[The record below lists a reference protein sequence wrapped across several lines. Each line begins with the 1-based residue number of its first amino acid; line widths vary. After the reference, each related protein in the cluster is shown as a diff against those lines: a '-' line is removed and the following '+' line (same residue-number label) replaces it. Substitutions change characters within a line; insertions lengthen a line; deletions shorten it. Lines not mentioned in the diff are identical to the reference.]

1 MNLFS
6 KPNFQLVFVAL
17 LAIVFGVQIYI
28 LQLAHLPN
36 SIIWAEVFIS
46 AISISFICY
55 LQSNLLLYYT
65 PQQSRQFIVVL
76 WSVVFAAAWVFI
88 LWGGMQLY
96 SKENVM
102 YLSFLKSTLL
112 IRTLIAWMFICAIGF
127 YNLLW
132 QGQQLALQTQRM
144 QLEIKEMAN
153 DAELYKLRQQMQPHF
168 LFNSLNSINA
178 FITANP
184 AQARKMVQQLS
195 DYLRATLS
203 TEEKEMSTLEKEMSY
218 VQLYLDIEK
227 VRFGHRL
234 STVFNVPENLLA
246 KPIPHLVLQPVLENA
261 IKFGLYNTLEKV
273 EIIVKASLE
282 EGMLCITVSNPFD
295 ASSNSSNPKGT
306 GFGLKAIQKRL
317 QLIYGTYTAV
327 QLSKNATQFFTT
339 INIPQ
344 L

>member
-6 KPNFQLVFVAL
+6 KPNFQLVFAAL
-17 LAIVFGVQIYI
+17 LAIVFGVQVYI
-28 LQLAHLPN
+28 LQLAQVPFTL
-36 SIIWAEVFIS
+36 IVAEVAIS
-46 AISISFICY
+46 AVTISFICY

-76 WSVVFAAAWVFI
+76 WSIVFAAVWVAI
-88 LWGGMQLY
+88 LWGCMQLY
-96 SKENVM
+96 SKENLQYM
-102 YLSFLKSTLL
+102 LFLKTTLL

-132 QGQQLALQTQRM
+132 QGQQLALQTQKM
-144 QLEIKEMAN
+144 QLEVKEMAA

-195 DYLRATLS
+195 DYLRATLT
-203 TEEKEMSTLEKEMSY
+203 TEEKEMSTLQKEINY

-234 STVFNVPENLLA
+234 TTLFEVPDTLLQ

-261 IKFGLYNTLEKV
+261 IKFGLYNTLEHV
-273 EIIVKASLE
+273 EIIIKAE
-282 EGMLCITVSNPFD
+282 IENGMLCITTSNPYD
-295 ASSNSSNPKGT
+295 ANNIISKGT

-317 QLIYGTYTAV
+317 QLIYGTYIAL
-327 QLSKNATQFFTT
+327 QLSKSATHFFTK
-339 INIPQ
+339 IYIPQ
-344 L
+344 A